1 MLSTLRGSS
10 CKSLRNSNGRRGVTV
25 SLAGSQPRGLD
36 HFVVTITGSK
46 MTIDTTL
53 VVTGPPIG
61 TDTTSQG
68 AEGPPCV

>member
-1 MLSTLRGSS
+1 
-10 CKSLRNSNGRRGVTV
+10 
-25 SLAGSQPRGLD
+25 
-36 HFVVTITGSK
+36 